1 MAAAFHLLAQDRV
14 SDSDRAVSTDAALLC
29 FAHDNVADFVCGP
42 SPARHAVRDTRDGA
56 TALDPAAI
64 FRPRGLDDAGN

>member
-42 SPARHAVRDTRDGA
+42 TPARHAVRDTPPYFARADL
-56 TALDPAAI
+56 TMLAI
-64 FRPRGLDDAGN
+64 DR